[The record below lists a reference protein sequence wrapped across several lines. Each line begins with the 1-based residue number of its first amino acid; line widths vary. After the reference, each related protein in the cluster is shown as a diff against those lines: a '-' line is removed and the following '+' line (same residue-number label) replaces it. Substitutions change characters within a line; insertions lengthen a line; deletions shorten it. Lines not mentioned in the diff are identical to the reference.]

1 MHEEMGG
8 MQGMSVVEPL
18 PKVKNMDYAFELL
31 IIST

>member
-8 MQGMSVVEPL
+8 MQGMSVVETL